1 MEFTTKAYI
10 ELLDLLRHNGY
21 YFCLYRESETVK
33 KSVIIRHDVDF
44 SLEKALEMAR
54 LEHDLA
60 VKSTYFILLS
70 TNFYNVFSKE
80 SFEKL
85 KQIYSLGHEI
95 GLHFDEKRYDIQTI
109 RDMQNCVELEAE
121 VLGKLLKTDITVV
134 SMHRP
139 SKLVLENEIPF
150 RQIINSYSS
159 KYFKSMKY
167 VSDSRMNWRE
177 DPIETIE
184 SGKYE
189 KLHILTHPFWYST
202 EIETMEVKLKD
213 FLKQSISERYDFMY
227 DNFTALDQVI
237 DWKEITG

>member
-10 ELLDLLRHNGY
+10 DLLNILKHKGY
-21 YFCLYRESETVK
+21 HFCLYCESDTVK

-44 SLEKALEMAR
+44 SLEKALEMAK
-54 LEHDLA
+54 LEHDLG

-70 TNFYNVFSKE
+70 TNFYNIYSKD
-80 SFEKL
+80 SFEKI

-109 RDMQNCVELEAE
+109 RDMQNSVELEAE
-121 VLGKLLKTDITVV
+121 VLGKLLNAEITVV

-139 SKLVLENEIPF
+139 SKLVLENDILF
-150 RQIINSYSS
+150 HQIINSYSS

-202 EIETMEVKLKD
+202 EIETMEAKLKD

-227 DNFTALDQVI
+227 DNFTELDQVI